1 MAVVLG
7 GMVTDETAQEEK
19 IREITLGSIQ
29 L

>member
-7 GMVTDETAQEEK
+7 GMVTDETAQEK
-19 IREITLGSIQ
+19 QIREITLGSIH